1 MCATYTAYF
10 LCVAVPV
17 ALAVAVAASNFAAMA
32 AMHINKTKIAA
43 EWCTIVLG
51 TERRW
56 NPYMCMCLFL
66 FLCLCVSVCVGG

>member
-1 MCATYTAYF
+1 VCATYTAYF
-10 LCVAVPV
+10 LCV
-17 ALAVAVAASNFAAMA
+17 AVAVAASNFAAMA

-56 NPYMCMCLFL
+56 NPYMCICL
-66 FLCLCVSVCVGG
+66 FLCLCVSVCVCVGG